1 MPERVLITG
10 GAGFLGSHL
19 ADRLL
24 QAGYQVRL
32 LDNLDPQVHPHGR
45 PSYLNR
51 EAELQVA
58 SVLEEHAVERAL
70 DGVSAVVHFAA
81 VVGVGQSLYQIAHY
95 NLVNTQGTAVLLQA
109 ILRRQR
115 RPGSGIG
122 RLLVAGSMSM
132 YGEGRY
138 WCPDC
143 QEPRDASARSP
154 ERLLR
159 HDWEPECPVCS
170 QRLEPRPTDEGKAPQ
185 LASIYA
191 LNKYMQEEMCL
202 LFGRTYRI
210 PSVALRFFNA
220 YGPRQ
225 ALANPYTGVAAVF
238 ASELLAG
245 RRPQIFED
253 GQQRRTLVSVYDV
266 VSACALALEAA
277 PEALA
282 PGVFNVAGP
291 EATTIAE
298 LATHLARALAVDLS
312 PAITGRFRLGDARHC
327 IADITRAR
335 NALGYA
341 PQVGIARGM
350 LELAHW
356 LSAQNQPAA
365 LGQRQATAELA
376 AYGLTG

>member
-10 GAGFLGSHL
+10 GAGFIGSHL

-45 PSYLNR
+45 PAYLNR
-51 EAELQVA
+51 EAELHVA
-58 SVLEEHAVERAL
+58 SVLDEGAVERAL
-70 DGVSAVVHFAA
+70 DGVSSVVHFAA
-81 VVGVGQSLYQIAHY
+81 VVGVGQSLYQISHY

-109 ILRRQR
+109 LLRRQR
-115 RPGSGIG
+115 RPGGGIR

-138 WCPDC
+138 WCPRC
-143 QEPRDASARSP
+143 QQLRAVTARSS

-159 HDWEPECPVCS
+159 HEWEPDCPVCS
-170 QRLEPRPTDEGKAPQ
+170 DRLEPRPTDEDKPPQ

-210 PSVALRFFNA
+210 PAVALRFFNA

-238 ASELLAG
+238 ASELLTG

-253 GQQRRTLVSVYDV
+253 GEQRRTLVSVYDV
-266 VSACALALEAA
+266 VSACVLALEA
-277 PEALA
+277 PREALA

-291 EATTIAE
+291 EATSIAE
-298 LATHLARALAVDLS
+298 LATHLARALAVDIA
-312 PAITGRFRLGDARHC
+312 PAITRRFRLGDARHC

-335 NALGYA
+335 AALGYA
-341 PQVGIARGM
+341 PQVGIAQGM
-350 LELAHW
+350 RELAHW
-356 LSAQNQPAA
+356 LSDQAQPVAR
-365 LGQRQATAELA
+365 GQRQATAELA